1 MRMEQL
7 KTLVKNMEKKES
19 LRNIIKQQRD
29 KLSKELVKKDSK
41 LICDKLLELKKY
53 DSFS

>member
-1 MRMEQL
+1 
-7 KTLVKNMEKKES
+7 MEKKES

-41 LICDKLLELKKY
+41 LLDESRQYVVLNEKN
-53 DSFS
+53 